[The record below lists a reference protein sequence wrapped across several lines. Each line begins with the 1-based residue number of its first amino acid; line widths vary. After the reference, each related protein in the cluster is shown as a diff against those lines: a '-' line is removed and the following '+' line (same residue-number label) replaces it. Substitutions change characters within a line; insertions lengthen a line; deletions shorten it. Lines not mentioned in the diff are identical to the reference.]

1 MCSVKKFS
9 RKKDVYDL
17 RNCSK
22 YDKVYVYVQYARKR
36 SKKMKKL
43 KDFLYDKNDIVI
55 VIIIVAA
62 AAILI
67 FSRIDAI
74 MDYPAKYAEEHA
86 ATETKETVK
95 ITEPSTEEET
105 VAEDATITIGDED
118 SSSDVSDKLY
128 EAGLIDSA
136 DDFNVFIEDSGKS
149 GSIQSGTF
157 QIPSDSS
164 YEEILDIIT

>member
-22 YDKVYVYVQYARKR
+22 YDKVYVYVQYACKR

-55 VIIIVAA
+55 VLIIVAA
-62 AAILI
+62 AALLI
-67 FSRIDAI
+67 ISRIGAI
-74 MDYPAKYAEEHA
+74 MDYPAQYAEENA
-86 ATETKETVK
+86 ATETKATAK

-105 VAEDATITIGDED
+105 VAEDVTITIDDSDG
-118 SSSDVSDKLY
+118 SSSVADKLY
-128 EAGLIDSA
+128 EAGLIESA
-136 DDFNVFIEDSGKS
+136 DEFESYVIDSGKTD
-149 GSIQSGTF
+149 SIQSGTF
-157 QIPSDSS
+157 QIPSGSS
-164 YEEILDIIT
+164 FEEILDIIT